1 LNVELEERREQSL
14 ADTLLTASIRIKLS

>member
-1 LNVELEERREQSL
+1 VELEERREQPL

>member
-1 LNVELEERREQSL
+1 LNVELEERREQPL